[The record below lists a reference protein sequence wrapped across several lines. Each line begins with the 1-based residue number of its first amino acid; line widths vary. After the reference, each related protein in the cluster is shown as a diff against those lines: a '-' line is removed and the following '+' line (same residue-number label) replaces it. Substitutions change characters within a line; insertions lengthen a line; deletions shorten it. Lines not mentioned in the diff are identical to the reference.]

1 MMGSTSGCGDKDEK
15 EKIEKMQIS
24 KKIYTTLI
32 IAILTISV
40 IITAIPIVSAE
51 ITADPILSVTNGP
64 VGTEVNVSGLAGA
77 ASPFSTVTVYW
88 NSLSGQVLGS
98 GDADNTGAYSID
110 VEIPPAVFGTHF
122 IVVNDGETESAGTAF
137 DVEARLIANTIPAT
151 PGTPQVLPGDSI
163 TLTGDGFA
171 ASDAITVY
179 FNSTILG
186 TPNSFVIA
194 LPAITSD
201 ANGSFEATITIPATV
216 VLAEFDTYDCN
227 ARDEDLNVATDQVT
241 IDYYIMCTPSA
252 GPTGITTTIS
262 GRIAPATAYTLRFNG
277 AVIASG
283 TTAADGSYSATYT
296 IPGVLSVGPY
306 TVDIVW
312 ETTNTRDTTFT
323 INPSPTIALGAASG
337 MVGEEIGITGSGFSS
352 LAEITLSF
360 GTTVV
365 NDTAGGFGPT
375 TGPTPGPAGNIPAG
389 STFIVPA
396 LTPGIYAVSVVDEY
410 GAASAT
416 GVFFTID
423 VTPVISVMLRGD
435 MYYQGDRPSFSIVS
449 TDTFTAGPVVT
460 IRDPSGNVWWT
471 EDWNSVVVAVGPV
484 QTVPYEHQFFVTGE
498 HAEFPADAPL
508 GAWNWTITYTT
519 TVLGSG
525 SDTGLFTL
533 EAPATLDD
541 LVSDVAD
548 LEDTVNDGVDDILDS
563 IDDNC
568 GTITSIVTASAG
580 DIAMIMTD
588 VGQIETLVSGLE
600 ITAITNDLTIIKSD
614 LGTLL
619 MDVAALD
626 ATVSA
631 IEGDVATVDTALGTL
646 QGTVTAIEGNTATIE
661 TDVGTLQADVTDVK
675 GSVDQTPAWIA
686 VVLSLV
692 AAIAAIFA
700 VITIRQKI
708 AG

>member
-1 MMGSTSGCGDKDEK
+1 
-15 EKIEKMQIS
+15 MQIS

-40 IITAIPIVSAE
+40 IMTAVPIVSAE
-51 ITADPILSVTNGP
+51 ITADPILSLTNGP

-88 NSLSGQVLGS
+88 DSLSGQVLGS

-110 VEIPPAVFGTHF
+110 VNIPAAVFGTHY

-137 DVEARLIANTIPAT
+137 DVEARLIANSIP
-151 PGTPQVLPGDSI
+151 PSFGDPQVLPGDQI
-163 TLTGDGFA
+163 TLTGDGYA

-179 FNSTILG
+179 FNSTTLG
-186 TPNSFVIA
+186 TPNSFVITA
-194 LPAITSD
+194 PAITSD
-201 ANGSFEATITIPATV
+201 ANGSFEATITIPVTV

-227 ARDEDLNVATDQVT
+227 ARDEDLNVATDQVV
-241 IDYYIMCTPSA
+241 IDYYIMCTPAA

-262 GRIAPATAYTLRFNG
+262 GRIAPSTAYTLRFNG
-277 AVIASG
+277 AVISSG
-283 TTAADGSYSATYT
+283 TTGADGSYSGTYT
-296 IPGVLSVGPY
+296 IPGVLSVGAYP
-306 TVDIVW
+306 VDVVW
-312 ETTNTRDTTFT
+312 GTTNTRTTTFT

-337 MVGEEIGITGSGFSS
+337 MVGEVIGITGSGFSS
-352 LAEITLSF
+352 AAAITLSF
-360 GTTVV
+360 DSTVV

-389 STFIVPA
+389 STFVVPA
-396 LTPGIYAVSVVDEY
+396 LAPGVYAVSVVDEY
-410 GAASAT
+410 GAASAS

-423 VTPVISVMLRGD
+423 PTPVITIMLNGD
-435 MYYQGDRPSFSIVS
+435 TYYQGDRLSFSIMS
-449 TDTFTAGPVVT
+449 TDSFTAGPLVT
-460 IRDPSGNVWWT
+460 VSDPSGNVWWT
-471 EDWNSVVVAVGPV
+471 EDWNGVVTTTGPV
-484 QTVPYEHQFFVTGE
+484 STVMYEWQLFGVDE
-498 HAEFPADAPL
+498 PVEFPADAPL
-508 GAWNWTITYTT
+508 GVWNWTMTYTT
-519 TVLGSG
+519 TVLGAGVS
-525 SDTGLFTL
+525 TGLFTL

-541 LVSDVAD
+541 LVADVAD
-548 LEDTVNDGVDDILDS
+548 LDETVTDGVDDILDA
-563 IDDNC
+563 IDDCC

-588 VGQIETLVSGLE
+588 VGQIETLVSGLD
-600 ITAITNDLTIIKSD
+600 ITAITNDLAIIKSD

-626 ATVSA
+626 ATVTA
-631 IEGDVATVDTALGTL
+631 IEGDVATVDTTLGTL

-661 TDVGTLQADVTDVK
+661 TDVGTLQADVTDVQGK
-675 GSVDQTPAWIA
+675 VDQTPAWIA